1 MSEHAFF
8 EFIGLAKKNR
18 LVPARCRIPGDLAEV
33 ERRCQKSLQTD
44 KTNQKGSVKML
55 ALDHA
60 EIVRAYLEQQALPQS
75 SGLHF
80 SARPRFACV
89 NGHTTDRAQN
99 RSDLILLLR

>member
-1 MSEHAFF
+1 
-8 EFIGLAKKNR
+8 
-18 LVPARCRIPGDLAEV
+18 
-33 ERRCQKSLQTD
+33 
-44 KTNQKGSVKML
+44 ML